1 MITNALGAVKDPL
14 FGITNVPREEID
26 PSLKGT
32 EEGKELVLSNAG
44 FGEVFKTIT
53 SGKSKPITDPGL
65 RHLSLLTLHDS
76 AYGIGGC
83 TFSKYEADTGTD
95 PSLYPMDMKDCYNL
109 CGDGSLLQQ
118 VADDFVLSDVYKYT
132 GMSLGDWLNTTRVEQ
147 NIIKT
152 AIGRKKN
159 IEIEVSESINN
170 EIANSKERKKNT

>member
-1 MITNALGAVKDPL
+1 MKDPL
-14 FGITNVPREEID
+14 FGYSNVPKEELD

-32 EEGKELVLSNAG
+32 EEGKEVILHNVGYS
-44 FGEVFKTIT
+44 EVFRTIT
-53 SGKSKPITDPGL
+53 KSQPITDPGL

-83 TFSKYEADTGTD
+83 TFSKYETDTGTD

-170 EIANSKERKKNT
+170 EIANAKERKKNTWCKHYSYYL